1 MKVAVLCL
9 CLISITAA
17 WPVVP
22 SKQHAISASS
32 EEKYDSRGQHLH
44 RYHNDHVNSQSQESQ
59 QHPQS
64 DLASSQQTL
73 YSSEES
79 MDVQEQLHFPDV
91 SSKSH
96 EDVDDDDDN
105 DSNDTDESEEVVT
118 SFPTDIPVTEPFPTV
133 PFTRGD
139 NAGRGDSVAYRM
151 RAKAALLKYIKFH
164 KDAKKLLYDATEED
178 ESDMDAASQ
187 RSLSREN
194 PAFRRSKPASSV
206 VWSDQSHG
214 RDSSEQDSDPHH
226 RSLENLSW
234 PKSDSHEAQGDRSK
248 SGVRKDSLSSVE
260 SRERGDSHP
269 SVESRETG
277 DSHPSVESRERGD
290 SHPSVESRERG
301 DSHSSVESRETGDSH
316 PSVES
321 RERGDS
327 HSSVESR
334 ETGDS
339 HPSVESR
346 ERGDSHSSVESREIG
361 DSHPSV
367 ESRESPDRVSAEL
380 ADGIS
385 SQTLESAEDSQDRHS
400 IESNEVTL

>member
-1 MKVAVLCL
+1 MKVVVLCL

-17 WPVVP
+17 WPVVQ

-32 EEKYDSRGQHLH
+32 EEKYDSRDHHLH
-44 RYHNDHVNSQSQESQ
+44 RYHNDNVNSQSQESQ

-79 MDVQEQLHFPDV
+79 IDVPEKLHFPDV

-96 EDVDDDDDN
+96 EDVDDDDDDN

-118 SFPTDIPVTEPFPTV
+118 SFPTDISVTEPFPTF

-151 RAKAALLKYIKFH
+151 RAKAALLKSIKLH
-164 KDAKKLLYDATEED
+164 KAAKKLIYDATEED
-178 ESDMDAASQ
+178 ESDMDADSQ
-187 RSLSREN
+187 RSVSREN
-194 PAFRRSKPASSV
+194 SASRRSLRKHASSV

-214 RDSSEQDSDPHH
+214 RDSSEQDSDPSD
-226 RSLENLSW
+226 RSLETDSR
-234 PKSDSHEAQGDRSK
+234 PKSDSHEAQGDSSK
-248 SGVRKDSLSSVE
+248 FGVRRDGLSSVE

-269 SVESRETG
+269 SVESRE
-277 DSHPSVESRERGD
+277 SL
-290 SHPSVESRERG
+290 
-301 DSHSSVESRETGDSH
+301 
-316 PSVES
+316 
-321 RERGDS
+321 
-327 HSSVESR
+327 
-334 ETGDS
+334 
-339 HPSVESR
+339 
-346 ERGDSHSSVESREIG
+346 
-361 DSHPSV
+361 
-367 ESRESPDRVSAEL
+367 DRVSAEL
-380 ADGIS
+380 SDDIS